1 MEFLLELMMGDS
13 RKELI
18 VEFLGTQIH
27 KKIAGRVLARLPVG

>member
-1 MEFLLELMMGDS
+1 MEFLLELIMGHS